1 MSREDGA
8 GIDQRRTVSVE
19 TPPGPPAVSQP
30 VKSTQTSHRQQV
42 GEGAPS
48 LSLDT
53 KLDNTRHDGTER
65 DLGFDRLLHPRL
77 YRLRRG
83 SRQHLE
89 VPLPRLQVRRRSLS
103 HSLPGHA
110 APLRYPSPLHG
121 AGSGSVH
128 QERTHRSAGQ
138 DLSDTKR

>member
-1 MSREDGA
+1 MSREDRA

-53 KLDNTRHDGTER
+53 KLDKTRHDGTER
-65 DLGFDRLLHPRL
+65 DLGLNALLHPRL
-77 YRLRRG
+77 HRLRRG
-83 SRQHLE
+83 TRQHLE
-89 VPLPRLQVRRRSLS
+89 VSLPRLQVRRRSVS
-103 HSLPGHA
+103 NSLPGDA
-110 APLRYPSPLHG
+110 APLWDPPPLHG
-121 AGSGSVH
+121 AGSGSIH
-128 QERTHRSAGQ
+128 TERTHRSTGQ
-138 DLSDTKR
+138 DLPDIKR